1 MARNGLFPFL
11 WNHDQGQVNYLPLGK
26 SISKYIGLKVLWWR
40 RKWQSTPVFLHGEF
54 HGQSLAGCSPWSH
67 KELDPTESHTHTHT
81 HTHTHLVEERYLN
94 SSSWRVR
101 RSLPWNHRSVHTS
114 D

>member
-1 MARNGLFPFL
+1 MARNCLFPFL

-54 HGQSLAGCSPWSH
+54 HGQSLAGCSPWGH
-67 KELDPTESHTHTHT
+67 KELNPTESHTHTHT
-81 HTHTHLVEERYLN
+81 HTHTSHGRKI
-94 SSSWRVR
+94 
-101 RSLPWNHRSVHTS
+101 PKFQ
-114 D
+114 